1 MFLSL
6 TPNDHCFTH
15 YFFCCIAQSAP
26 VAVKDEPKF
35 KRGTQ
40 DLSAC
45 VKDVGVDGV
54 EGLNLRW
61 EAPFKFDDYVVGFK
75 LAMRN
80 LKKAPESL
88 FIKRTYD
95 TPLVDG
101 AATVDC
107 DYNVASKVLSADCK
121 WVAKDSDLVVDLKGN
136 TEDNLTKIGV
146 AGSLSIAGEKLALE
160 ASKDLKNDKYFGSAK
175 MAHGDTGM

>member
-6 TPNDHCFTH
+6 TPNDHCCTH

-80 LKKAPESL
+80 LKKA
-88 FIKRTYD
+88 
-95 TPLVDG
+95 
-101 AATVDC
+101 
-107 DYNVASKVLSADCK
+107 
-121 WVAKDSDLVVDLKGN
+121 
-136 TEDNLTKIGV
+136 TE
-146 AGSLSIAGEKLALE
+146 
-160 ASKDLKNDKYFGSAK
+160 
-175 MAHGDTGM
+175 